1 MQTIS
6 LAAVAS
12 QSLTATLAQ
21 QNCGIKLYQKSTGL
35 YLDLYVA
42 SQLVLAGVLCRD
54 RVYLVRQAY
63 RGFVGDL
70 VFVDTQGEEDPQY
83 TGLGA
88 RWQLRYVEKVS

>member
-63 RGFVGDL
+63 LGFVGDL
-70 VFVDTQGEEDPQY
+70 VFVDTQGAEDPQY

-88 RWQLRYVEKVS
+88 RWQLRYVEEVA